1 MSVIKILEGGRSNN
15 EMADAMRKMAAEMPI
30 LIENVKMLAQLQ
42 RAKFD
47 ALKDVGF
54 TDEQAL
60 ELCKN
65 LY

>member
-1 MSVIKILEGGRSNN
+1 VIKILEGGRSNN

-47 ALKDVGF
+47 ALKDSGF

>member
-1 MSVIKILEGGRSNN
+1 
-15 EMADAMRKMAAEMPI
+15 MADAMRKMAAEMPI